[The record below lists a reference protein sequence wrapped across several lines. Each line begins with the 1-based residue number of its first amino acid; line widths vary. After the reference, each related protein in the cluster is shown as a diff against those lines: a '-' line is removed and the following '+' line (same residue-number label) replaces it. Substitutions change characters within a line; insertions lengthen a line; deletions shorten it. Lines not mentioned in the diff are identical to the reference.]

1 MRNQLVWAC
10 HTTQSSC
17 VGLTSSVQGRE
28 EGLATALERE
38 SAQRAQLEL
47 QLREHVSDMMTL
59 QARGD
64 AERAELNARSGGH
77 HGGEMLIIFMTVN
90 LQ

>member
-10 HTTQSSC
+10 HTAQSSC
-17 VGLTSSVQGRE
+17 VGLTSSAHGRE
-28 EGLATALERE
+28 EGLVTALERE

-77 HGGEMLIIFMTVN
+77 RGGDMATLVGC
-90 LQ
+90 